1 MAEAGICC
9 WYDTIGEL
17 LKQDRGQFMDIMK
30 TALREHIQQ
39 PIDSSGLKSWRD
51 EFKVLKYHT
60 FGAFDRKTL
69 ASWKCLKIAFECV
82 LPNQRRPDVLIFS
95 ERMIVVIEFKRRDTE
110 FAGYL
115 NQLRSYCR
123 QLEKWED
130 VVRGRKVRGIL
141 CYTGLKPKYVVKKRR
156 HICSGDKLK
165 DALLRLLGD
174 SPKCEGHINA
184 QL

>member
-51 EFKVLKYHT
+51 EFKVLKYYV
-60 FGAFDRKTL
+60 FGQFDKKSL
-69 ASWKCLKIAFECV
+69 EAWKKLKIAFECV

-123 QLEKWED
+123 QLEKWEHRQ
-130 VVRGRKVRGIL
+130 VGGRELNVETIGAQVREHDSRAH
-141 CYTGLKPKYVVKKRR
+141 R
-156 HICSGDKLK
+156 HNRNGCRNLI
-165 DALLRLLGD
+165 
-174 SPKCEGHINA
+174 
-184 QL
+184 